1 MPTRILLVDDHRVVV
16 EGLRV
21 MLDQEPD
28 MEVVG
33 IAEDGRVSLSL
44 VNELRPDVVVMDIG
58 MPQLNGTGAAAQIHH
73 DHPKTKVIA
82 LSTYSDKKHV
92 RGMLEAGAHGYVTK
106 ATASNE
112 LLRAIRKVVAGRKYL
127 SSDVTEGVIDGYMNR
142 EVEDSSA
149 TSALGGR
156 EREVLQLIAEGKTSG
171 EIATILHIS
180 TNTVDTHRRNV
191 MKKLDLHSVADLT
204 KYAIREGLTE
214 VGG

>member
-82 LSTYSDKKHV
+82 LSTYSDRKHV